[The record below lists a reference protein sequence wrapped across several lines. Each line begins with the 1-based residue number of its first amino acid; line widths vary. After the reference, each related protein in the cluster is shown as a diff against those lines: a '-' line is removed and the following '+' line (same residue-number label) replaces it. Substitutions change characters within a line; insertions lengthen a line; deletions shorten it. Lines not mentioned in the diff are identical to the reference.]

1 MKTLK
6 TNQRNLGFVFY
17 AWQIVGFKLM
27 SYVNMLI
34 YWNFF
39 VFEIKIQPILWD
51 FLFFIA
57 FRCLDCRFVFF
68 YSYVDLCKFYS
79 FSFE

>member
-17 AWQIVGFKLM
+17 AWQIVGFKFM
-27 SYVNMLI
+27 NYVNMLI

-39 VFEIKIQPILWD
+39 VFEIKVQPILWA

-57 FRCLDCRFVFF
+57 FRCLDCRIFF
-68 YSYVDLCKFYS
+68 
-79 FSFE
+79 